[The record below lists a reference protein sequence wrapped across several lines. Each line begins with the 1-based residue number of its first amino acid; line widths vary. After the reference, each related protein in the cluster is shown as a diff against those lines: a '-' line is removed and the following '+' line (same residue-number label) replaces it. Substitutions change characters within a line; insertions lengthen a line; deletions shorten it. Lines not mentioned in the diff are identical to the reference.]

1 MPISI
6 ANTYAI
12 LGEIVFEVHI
22 ILAWYLKKVF
32 VHSLL
37 SLNVSKQ
44 NPQKNIKKNKN
55 DTVDQRPL

>member
-1 MPISI
+1 MQFWVKLFLK
-6 ANTYAI
+6 YI
-12 LGEIVFEVHI
+12 LF
-22 ILAWYLKKVF
+22 LPDKYLKKVF
-32 VHSLL
+32 VDSLL